1 MSAQVALA
9 DRSLSDAVNR
19 LRVSE
24 YAKAGG
30 FKVDPRVIEWNASD
44 DESFIL
50 IVKEGER
57 IVATMRAELAD
68 NVEIVEKKLEC
79 PWSFGELRF
88 PVLLLSKAATD
99 STVRG
104 KGLNTVLRYW
114 SFRLAQHWGVGHLVG
129 TFVEGSPRINAM
141 REMGYEFFRNELGW
155 FRLDYKSERPVLVAK
170 LDFARHGE
178 LALEAARRIAG
189 DPERDYPWS
198 GNFPEPKFITR
209 IK

>member
-1 MSAQVALA
+1 MERHVAVV
-9 DRSLSDAVNR
+9 DRSAAPAINL
-19 LRVSE
+19 LRTAE

-30 FKVDPRVIEWNASD
+30 FRVDPKVIEWNASD

-50 IVKEGER
+50 VIRDGGK
-57 IVATMRAELAD
+57 IIATMRAELAD
-68 NVEIVEKKLEC
+68 NVAIVEKKLEC
-79 PWSFGELRF
+79 PWSFGDLDF

-99 STVRG
+99 SSIRG

-114 SFRLAQHWGVGHLVG
+114 SFRLAQHWGVSYVVG

-155 FRLDYKSERPVLVAK
+155 FQLDYQSSRPVLVAK
-170 LDFARHGE
+170 LNFREHGAAATEVART
-178 LALEAARRIAG
+178 IAG
-189 DPERDYPWS
+189 DPEREYPWV
-198 GNFPEPKFITR
+198 GDFPAPKFITR